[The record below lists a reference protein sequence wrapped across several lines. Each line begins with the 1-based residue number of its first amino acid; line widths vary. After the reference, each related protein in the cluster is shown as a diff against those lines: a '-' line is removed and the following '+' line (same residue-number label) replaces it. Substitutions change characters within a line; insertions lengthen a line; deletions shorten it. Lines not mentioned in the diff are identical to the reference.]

1 MPDAVPDAPA
11 EMTAQAEGRS
21 KRAAASAADK
31 AWKRAAAEPKEAPA
45 PKAKKPKLDPNRVH
59 PKAYTDMPTLRK
71 LGAKYSAEQ
80 IEWCSRRFPQA
91 LRDLGWQVLP
101 EDAGHNYSSYGEA
114 HYMYAF
120 AGQGIAKKGKH
131 CVPYFSSRDDALT
144 WWEQR
149 LHDQAR
155 ADSSAPLAALQR
167 LKPLVQDANG
177 VIVEAGGVRL
187 QVQASNTRKAT
198 GYVGV
203 TEKVETAGGK
213 RTSVFVAK
221 SVGEYLGAF
230 GTAAEAARAYAQ
242 YMLSQARDAAK
253 LAAPP
258 LPPVAAAAAPPALPA
273 PKRKTPAA
281 AAKAPAKARGTK
293 APAASATAPGAAATS
308 TPAAPDAPM
317 LYPAPEAAAPL
328 APRPN
333 ETQKE
338 LALRLR
344 LANAAA
350 DQARPLNKKM
360 RPPPLPQHLE
370 KKAAK
375 PEPRPR
381 PSGEA
386 GNAGD
391 YEGAIVLDEIRRRE
405 AELSGYRE
413 EPAVAEAQLVAPSAE
428 DHRLTTVEV
437 TWDDINATGS
447 DDDEEAYVVVACE
460 AD

>member
-1 MPDAVPDAPA
+1 
-11 EMTAQAEGRS
+11 
-21 KRAAASAADK
+21 
-31 AWKRAAAEPKEAPA
+31 
-45 PKAKKPKLDPNRVH
+45 
-59 PKAYTDMPTLRK
+59 
-71 LGAKYSAEQ
+71 
-80 IEWCSRRFPQA
+80 
-91 LRDLGWQVLP
+91 
-101 EDAGHNYSSYGEA
+101 
-114 HYMYAF
+114 MYAF

-242 YMLSQARDAAK
+242 YMLSQARDAVK

-281 AAKAPAKARGTK
+281 AEKAPAKAKGCADLGLDPPTGRR
-293 APAASATAPGAAATS
+293 AT
-308 TPAAPDAPM
+308 
-317 LYPAPEAAAPL
+317 
-328 APRPN
+328 
-333 ETQKE
+333 
-338 LALRLR
+338 LALLPSRR
-344 LANAAA
+344 GP
-350 DQARPLNKKM
+350 RV
-360 RPPPLPQHLE
+360 LPQHQGSGPGRGGGGGAGRRHRARCRGHVHSRRARRADAVPCAGGRR
-370 KKAAK
+370 AA
-375 PEPRPR
+375 RPTAQRCAR
-381 PSGEA
+381 PG
-386 GNAGD
+386 GGV
-391 YEGAIVLDEIRRRE
+391 GGRE
-405 AELSGYRE
+405 AE
-413 EPAVAEAQLVAPSAE
+413 A
-428 DHRLTTVEV
+428 
-437 TWDDINATGS
+437 
-447 DDDEEAYVVVACE
+447 
-460 AD
+460 